1 MFLCSIRKL
10 NWSLDEL
17 KQIAKVR
24 RIKGYKKISIERL
37 LCALT
42 ESESVESEKNLD
54 KKIREYFNKLRDR
67 FLKLKIKEIWW

>member
-67 FLKLKIKEIWW
+67 FSKLKIKEIWR